1 MDCIRNGRRQ
11 YRLQQTVDGRRQFRL
26 QETVGGSRYNE
37 DGSMWAGCTV
47 SKCVT
52 RNTEARDSGHN
63 LTINETTIVWP
74 SQWVGV
80 SLQEIT
86 DLSVCFPAHVQ
97 SCTRSLKQTICF
109 CDKCS

>member
-86 DLSVCFPAHVQ
+86 DLSVFSSPRAVLH
-97 SCTRSLKQTICF
+97 TITEADDLF
-109 CDKCS
+109 LRQM